1 MLSCGPVI
9 CEGPVRHFI
18 AVLFMLVWGLPAL
31 AAEPALDLLDVQA
44 SYTAAFSVTSSRG
57 TYHGRVWHMPGLERR
72 EVATDGGGQGI
83 LIDRNADTAYLL
95 GLSGKWYVGLSL
107 RAAAGMVGGL
117 DAWQASRTR
126 VREENV
132 AGLRATRW
140 KTRAEGPK
148 GGFTGDIWTSREGV
162 VVKAVG
168 VLNSADGDDS
178 PVEMSLSDLRV
189 GAVDRRM
196 FDLPKGWFGF
206 DLRQVPPDKVVQ
218 AVESLKPLLEGR
230 KGR

>member
-1 MLSCGPVI
+1 M
-9 CEGPVRHFI
+9 RHLI
-18 AVLFMLVWGLPAL
+18 ALLFMLAWGLPAL
-31 AAEPALDLLDVQA
+31 AAEPALDLLDVPA

-72 EVATDGGGQGI
+72 EVATSGGGQGV
-83 LIDRNADTAYLL
+83 LIDRNADAAYLL

-126 VREENV
+126 LREENV

-148 GGFTGDIWTSREGV
+148 GGFTGDIWTSREGI

-168 VLNSADGDDS
+168 VLSSTDGDDS
-178 PVEMSLSDLRV
+178 PVEMSLSDVRV
-189 GAVDRRM
+189 GAVERQM

-218 AVESLKPLLEGR
+218 AVENLRPLLEGR
-230 KGR
+230 KGK

>member
-1 MLSCGPVI
+1 M
-9 CEGPVRHFI
+9 RHLI
-18 AVLFMLVWGLPAL
+18 ALLFLLAGGLPAS
-31 AAEPALDLLDVQA
+31 ASEPALDLLDVPA

-132 AGLRATRW
+132 AGLRVTRW

>member
-1 MLSCGPVI
+1 M
-9 CEGPVRHFI
+9 
-18 AVLFMLVWGLPAL
+18 LFMLVWGLPAL
-31 AAEPALDLLDVQA
+31 AAESALDLLDVQA

-57 TYHGRVWHMPGLERR
+57 TYHGQVWHMPGLERR
-72 EVATDGGGQGI
+72 EVATTGGGQGI
-83 LIDRNADTAYLL
+83 LIDRKADTATLL

-107 RAAAGMVGGL
+107 RAAAGMAGGL
-117 DAWQASRTR
+117 DSWSATRTR
-126 VREENV
+126 LREESV
-132 AGLRATRW
+132 AGIKATRW

-148 GGFTGDIWTSREGV
+148 GGFTGDVWTSREGI

-168 VLNSADGDDS
+168 MLSNADGDDS
-178 PVEMSLSDLRV
+178 PVEMTLSNLRIGPV
-189 GAVDRRM
+189 ERQV

-230 KGR
+230 KAK

>member
-1 MLSCGPVI
+1 M
-9 CEGPVRHFI
+9 RHLI
-18 AVLFMLVWGLPAL
+18 ILLFALVWGFPAT
-31 AAEPALDLLDVQA
+31 AAEPALDLLDVPV

-72 EVATDGGGQGI
+72 EVATAGGGQGL
-83 LIDRNADTAYLL
+83 LIDRKGDSATLL

-117 DAWQASRTR
+117 DAWQATRTR

-148 GGFTGDIWTSREGV
+148 GGFIGDIWTSREGI

-168 VLNSADGDDS
+168 TLNSADGDDS
-178 PVEMSLSDLRV
+178 AVEMTLSDIRV
-189 GAVDRRM
+189 GGVDPQV

-206 DLRQVPPDKVVQ
+206 DLRQVPADKVVQ

-230 KGR
+230 KGK

>member
-1 MLSCGPVI
+1 MGI
-9 CEGPVRHFI
+9 HVRPFI
-18 AVLFMLVWGLPAL
+18 VFLLTLVWGGVAL
-31 AAEPALDLLDVQA
+31 AAEPALDLLDAPV

-72 EVATDGGGQGI
+72 EVATSGGGQGI
-83 LIDRNADTAYLL
+83 LIDRKADAATLL

-117 DAWQASRTR
+117 DAWTASRTR
-126 VREENV
+126 LRDETV
-132 AGLRATRW
+132 AGVKATRW
-140 KTRAEGPK
+140 KTRAEGPR

-168 VLNSADGDDS
+168 MLNSVEGDDS
-178 PVEMSLSDLRV
+178 PVEMTLSDLRV
-189 GAVDRRM
+189 GAVDRQM
-196 FDLPKGWFGF
+196 FELPKGWFGF

-230 KGR
+230 KGK

>member
-1 MLSCGPVI
+1 
-9 CEGPVRHFI
+9 VRHFI
-18 AVLFMLVWGLPAL
+18 ALFILLAWGLPAW
-31 AAEPALDLLDVQA
+31 AAEPALDLLDTQA

-57 TYHGRVWHMPGLERR
+57 TYHGRVWHAPGKERR
-72 EVATDGGGQGI
+72 EVATAGGGQGI
-83 LIDRNADTAYLL
+83 LIDRNADTATLL

-117 DAWQASRTR
+117 DSWQATRTR
-126 VREENV
+126 LREEKV
-132 AGLRATRW
+132 AGLSATRW

-168 VLNSADGDDS
+168 VLNSSDGDDS

-189 GAVDRRM
+189 GPVDRQM
-196 FDLPKGWFGF
+196 FELPKGWFGF
-206 DLRQVPPDKVVQ
+206 DLRQVPPEKVVQ

-230 KGR
+230 KGK

>member
-1 MLSCGPVI
+1 MRLIVVFLLSL
-9 CEGPVRHFI
+9 
-18 AVLFMLVWGLPAL
+18 AWGKAAL
-31 AAEPALDLLDVQA
+31 AAEPALDLLDAPV
-44 SYTAAFSVTSSRG
+44 SYTAAFSVSSSRG
-57 TYHGRVWHMPGLERR
+57 AYHGRVWHMPGLERR
-72 EVATDGGGQGI
+72 EVATTGGGQGV
-83 LIDRNADTAYLL
+83 LIDRKADSVALL

-117 DAWQASRTR
+117 DAWTASRTR
-126 VREENV
+126 LRDETV
-132 AGLRATRW
+132 AGVKATRW

-148 GGFTGDIWTSREGV
+148 GGFTGDVWTSREGI

-168 VLNSADGDDS
+168 LLSSAEGDDS
-178 PVEMSLSDLRV
+178 PVEMILSDLRV
-189 GAVDRRM
+189 GPVDRQV

-230 KGR
+230 KGK

>member
-1 MLSCGPVI
+1 M
-9 CEGPVRHFI
+9 RHLI
-18 AVLFMLVWGLPAL
+18 SLLFLFTWGGAAL
-31 AAEPALDLLDVQA
+31 ASEPALDLLDVQT

-57 TYHGRVWHMPGLERR
+57 TYHGKVWHAPGLERR
-72 EVATDGGGQGI
+72 EVATTGGGQGV
-83 LIDRNADTAYLL
+83 LIDRKADAATLL

-126 VREENV
+126 IREENV

-140 KTRAEGPK
+140 KTRADGPR
-148 GGFTGDIWTSREGV
+148 GGFSGDIWTSREGI

-168 VLNSADGDDS
+168 VLSSDDS
-178 PVEMSLSDLRV
+178 DDSRVEMILSDVQV
-189 GAVDRRM
+189 GVVDRQM
-196 FDLPKGWFGF
+196 FAVPKGWFGF

-218 AVESLKPLLEGR
+218 AVEALKPMLEGR
-230 KGR
+230 KGK